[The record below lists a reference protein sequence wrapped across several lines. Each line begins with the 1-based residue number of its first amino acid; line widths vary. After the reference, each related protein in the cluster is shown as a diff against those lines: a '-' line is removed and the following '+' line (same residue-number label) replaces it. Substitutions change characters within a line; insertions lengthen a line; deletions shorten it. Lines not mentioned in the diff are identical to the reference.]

1 MLSELLDVLDLH
13 ILSIITRYVEPIVV
27 QRLILGGNSQMV
39 FSAIIVSWQ
48 TPLDIIDRTW
58 TMYNTMM

>member
-39 FSAIIVSWQ
+39 FSAIIVS
-48 TPLDIIDRTW
+48 
-58 TMYNTMM
+58 